1 MMTILLAGVVA
12 ELIMMPAILAG
23 PLGKAFPIP
32 RRKDAISPFRRRTFP
47 QRKGELVSS
56 QT

>member
-1 MMTILLAGVVA
+1 MLTILMAGVVA
-12 ELIMMPAILAG
+12 ELIMLPAILAG
-23 PLGKAFPIP
+23 PLGKAFTI
-32 RRKDAISPFRRRTFP
+32 RRREEPSAVPAPHIP